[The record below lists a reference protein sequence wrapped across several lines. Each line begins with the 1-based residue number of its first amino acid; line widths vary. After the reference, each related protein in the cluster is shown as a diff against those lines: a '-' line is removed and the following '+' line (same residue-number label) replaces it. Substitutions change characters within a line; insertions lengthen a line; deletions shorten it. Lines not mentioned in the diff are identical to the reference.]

1 MIKKVKV
8 TNSIKFVTLILSYF
22 QIGQVYFQWRVVD
35 KWQMQFR
42 IILKCRY

>member
-22 QIGQVYFQWRVVD
+22 KIGQVLFS
-35 KWQMQFR
+35 MES
-42 IILKCRY
+42 C

>member
-22 QIGQVYFQWRVVD
+22 QIGQVLFS
-35 KWQMQFR
+35 MEN
-42 IILKCRY
+42 C